1 MGDEAA
7 WGEYMATWIGGTRN
21 RTEEGS
27 ARPWRELTQLAVTMR
42 ANVEIRTLLGQ
53 VMPAIPSITGFTSVA
68 LFLPRSGS
76 VVLELAAE
84 LGMSPGERSQ
94 VAQTPLTPQ
103 HTQDLLRPE
112 FALHAGRAYRLRPQQ
127 LDLVAPFTHA
137 RTTIPARSGDS
148 WTTADTL
155 LIPLRSSP
163 TGPLIG
169 LMLLDQPEDPR
180 TMQEGP
186 RETILELV
194 EALGEML
201 VMGLEN
207 SHFYHRA
214 DRARQQLESGVTE
227 IMRQVEQARR
237 GNFTVRLPIRDSF
250 LGVIGDLF
258 NEMVVRIGNTLEGM
272 RDASLIVNQNANE
285 VGMLSATV
293 TTLAQEQAGK
303 IASVSETISAVAASI
318 EEMAR
323 GSIEAASVAEIA
335 REFSAE
341 GRLAVESAVR
351 GMEGVRESALQ
362 STQKVKRLAE
372 SLQEI
377 EAIIKLVADFTN
389 RTNLLALNAS
399 IEAGRAGEFGRG
411 FAVIAQEIRT
421 LALNSADAAQQIA
434 TRIQS
439 IQGEAS
445 VVVEAIGEGT
455 ERVVE
460 QSDRIV
466 DAGTALQ
473 AIAEVTQQIAALNE
487 SIRVTAGAESGKTS
501 ALAFSMNAIL
511 KITDTTRDGVG
522 QIAAAMERLID
533 LAQSLREQIT
543 QFALSGDQSAAL
555 LDDTLARLP
564 RMDHAE

>member
-1 MGDEAA
+1 MAQVRR
-7 WGEYMATWIGGTRN
+7 GEDMATWIGGARN

-27 ARPWRELTQLAVTMR
+27 ARPWRELTQLAITLR
-42 ANVEIRTLLGQ
+42 ANLDVRGLLGQ
-53 VMPAIPSITGFTSVA
+53 MVPNVPSITGFQSVA
-68 LFLPRSGS
+68 LFLPRAGS
-76 VVLELAAE
+76 DLLELVAE
-84 LGMSPGERSQ
+84 LGMTAGERAT
-94 VAQTPLTPQ
+94 VAQTPLTFR
-103 HTQDLLRPE
+103 HTQEMLRPE
-112 FALHAGRAYRLRPQQ
+112 FALHAGRAYRVRPQQ

-137 RTTIPARSGDS
+137 RTTIPARNGDG

-155 LIPLRSSP
+155 LIPLRTGP
-163 TGPLIG
+163 TGPVIG
-169 LMLLDQPEDPR
+169 LMLLDQPDDPR
-180 TMQEGP
+180 NMHEGM
-186 RETILELV
+186 RETILELA
-194 EALGEML
+194 EALGDTL

-207 SHFYHRA
+207 THFYRGA

-258 NEMVVRIGNTLEGM
+258 NEMVLRIGNTLEGM
-272 RDASLIVNQNANE
+272 RDASQIVNQNANE

-293 TTLAQEQAGK
+293 TALAQEQAGQ
-303 IASVSETISAVAASI
+303 IATVSAAITAVAASI
-318 EEMAR
+318 EAMAR
-323 GSIEAASVAEIA
+323 GSIEAAAVAEIA
-335 REFSAE
+335 RKFSAE
-341 GRLAVESAVR
+341 GRLAVEDAVR

-377 EAIIKLVADFTN
+377 ETIIKLVADFTS

-439 IQGEAS
+439 IQSEAS
-445 VVVEAIGEGT
+445 VVVETIGEGT

-460 QSDRIV
+460 QSNRIV

-473 AIAEVTQQIAALNE
+473 AIAEVTQQIADLNE
-487 SIRVTAGAESGKTS
+487 SIRVAAGEESGKTS
-501 ALAFSMNAIL
+501 ALALSMNAIL
-511 KITDTTRDGVG
+511 NITDTTRDGVG
-522 QIAAAMERLID
+522 QIARAMERLVV

-564 RMDHAE
+564 RMEHVE